1 MKKINKYILALIIT
15 ASLAIVFLGFSIGA
29 AFYTVN
35 RAKTSIDEIGKI
47 TVDSD
52 LTLNSAKDRLDKAIE
67 NYEKLDRNIKLDEK
81 IDNIETLNEKKKEF
95 VNTSIKLA
103 ISVDNQKVKLSLD
116 DNAVSKYVKDID
128 EYQKAY
134 ITIDEFKSLEDYDNY
149 LYLYEKYKDLI
160 NSTGS
165 SDNTSKA
172 SEKEE
177 EIEIC

>member
-1 MKKINKYILALIIT
+1 MKKLNKYVLALIIT

-52 LTLNSAKDRLDKAIE
+52 LTLNSAKERLDKAIS
-67 NYEKLDRNIKLDEK
+67 NYDKLDRNIHLDEK

-103 ISVDNQKVKLSLD
+103 ISVDNQKVKLELD
-116 DNAVSKYVKDID
+116 DNKVGQYVKDID
-128 EYQKAY
+128 DYQKAY
-134 ITIDEFKSLEDYDNY
+134 ITLDEFKGLEDYSNY
-149 LYLYEKYKDLI
+149 LILFEKYKDVI
-160 NSTGS
+160 SSGASTDNSS
-165 SDNTSKA
+165 SKEDKA
-172 SEKEE
+172 EE
-177 EIEIC
+177 VEIC